1 MNVLCGMTTID
12 HLMRDVDANWA
23 IKQTISAAYAFTA
36 QQNERFRPHV
46 TVTGHSL

>member
-1 MNVLCGMTTID
+1 MEVFYGMTTID
-12 HLMRDVDANWA
+12 HLMRLVDVTSA

-36 QQNERFRPHV
+36 QQNERFRALV